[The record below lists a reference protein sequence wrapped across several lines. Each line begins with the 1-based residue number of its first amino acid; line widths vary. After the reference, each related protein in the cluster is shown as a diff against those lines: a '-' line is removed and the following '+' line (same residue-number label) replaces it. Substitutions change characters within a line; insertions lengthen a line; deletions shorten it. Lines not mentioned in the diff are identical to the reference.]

1 LHLSTPADS
10 FHFTQGVIVK
20 KSSRLF
26 SALAL
31 GAAAMACGM
40 SAQAQTT
47 TSSSGSGAWYAPA
60 GGYIGFNAGQSNY
73 RQGCGTGLFSCGDKD
88 DAFSIY
94 GGSMLNNNF
103 GLELGYFDMGDIGR
117 AGGTTEARGLN
128 LSLVGRV
135 PLGERVGLFG
145 KLGTTYGSTKVSS
158 SPGSGVTAGDEDGFG
173 VSVGVGV
180 NFDINQNWSAVLQWD
195 RHEMKFAGIGREPV
209 HATTIGVKYR
219 F

>member
-1 LHLSTPADS
+1 VNKFSR
-10 FHFTQGVIVK
+10 IV
-20 KSSRLF
+20 
-26 SALAL
+26 SAVAL
-31 GAAAMACGM
+31 GAAAFTLGM
-40 SAQAQTT
+40 SAQAQTIN
-47 TSSSGSGAWYAPA
+47 SGAGSGSWYAPA

-88 DAFSIY
+88 DAFTIY

-103 GLELGYFDMGDIGR
+103 GLELGYIDMGDIGR

-145 KLGTTYGSTKVSS
+145 KVGTTYGSTKVSS

-173 VSVGVGV
+173 LSVGVGLS
-180 NFDINQNWSAVLQWD
+180 FDFTQNWSAVVQWD
-195 RHEMKFAGIGREPV
+195 RHEMKFAGAGREPV